1 MADVTFQRQE
11 YRDALAAWALV
22 SDVCAGQAAVKAKGA
37 TYLPQPNASDTSD
50 ENALRYT
57 QYLARAAFYNA
68 TGRTLQ
74 GLVGAAYRKWPML
87 DAPGAIGYVAED
99 VDGAGVSVY
108 QQSQSAL
115 GQVLKLGRHALL
127 VDYPTTDAPA
137 SRADMASGR
146 VRATVASIDARQVI
160 NWRTE
165 KRGAQHVLSLV
176 VIAETRETVTP
187 DGFGLTAEAQYRVLR
202 LSELGYTWEIW
213 RAGEKKSLELV
224 EGPYQVLD
232 GAGRPWD
239 EIPFAFVGA
248 ENNDASID
256 SSPLKDLA
264 DVNIAHYRNSA
275 DYEDSVYLVGQPQFY
290 MAGLTEEWRDW
301 MQQSGVYIG
310 ARAPILLPQGGSF
323 GVAQAQPNS
332 LAREAMQD
340 KEAQMIALGARLLQP
355 GSAVKTATE
364 SQGEQEAQHSVLSLA
379 CSNVSEAYSKALGWM
394 ARFMGADGEAA
405 LTLSQDFV
413 EQRLDPAMLTALIGA
428 WQSGKLPEA
437 DLWEQLRKYGV
448 IDGEKDDETIR
459 GELETQDPGL
469 GLTSD
474 DGSDG

>member
-137 SRADMASGR
+137 SRADMVTGK
-146 VRATVASIDARQVI
+146 VRATIASIDATQVI
-160 NWRTE
+160 NWRAE
-165 KRGAQHVLSLV
+165 RIGAQYRLTLV
-176 VIAETRETVTP
+176 VIAETRETVTE
-187 DGFGLTAEAQYRVLR
+187 DGFGLSAEPQYRVLR
-202 LSELGYTWEIW
+202 LTEVGYTWEIW
-213 RAGEKKSLELV
+213 RAGQKGIELA
-224 EGPYQVLD
+224 EGPFVVLD

-239 EIPFAFVGA
+239 EIPFTFIGA
-248 ENNDASID
+248 TNNDSSID
-256 SSPLKDLA
+256 AAPLYDLA
-264 DVNIAHYRNSA
+264 EVNIAHYRNSA
-275 DYEDSVYLVGQPQFY
+275 DYEDSAYFCGQAQPW
-290 MAGLTEEWRDW
+290 MSGLTEEWRDHL
-301 MQQSGVYIG
+301 QQQGIFIG
-310 ARAPILLPQGGSF
+310 SRAPILLPQGGQF
-323 GVAQAQPNS
+323 GFAQAQPNT
-332 LAREAMQD
+332 LAKEAMDQ
-340 KEAQMIALGARLLQP
+340 KEAQMVALGARLVQP

-364 SQGEQEAQHSVLSLA
+364 AQGEQEAEHSVLSLA

>member
-137 SRADMASGR
+137 SRADMATGK
-146 VRATVASIDARQVI
+146 VRATIASIDATQVI
-160 NWRTE
+160 NWRAE
-165 KRGAQHVLSLV
+165 RIGAQYRLTLV
-176 VIAETRETVTP
+176 VIAETRETVTE
-187 DGFGLTAEAQYRVLR
+187 DGFGLSAEPQYRVLR
-202 LSELGYTWEIW
+202 LTEVGYTWEIW
-213 RAGEKKSLELV
+213 RAGQKGIELA
-224 EGPYQVLD
+224 EGPFVVLD

-239 EIPFAFVGA
+239 EIPFTFIGA
-248 ENNDASID
+248 TNNDSSID
-256 SSPLKDLA
+256 AAPLYDLA
-264 DVNIAHYRNSA
+264 EVNIAHYRNSA
-275 DYEDSVYLVGQPQFY
+275 DYEDSAYFCGQAQPW
-290 MAGLTEEWRDW
+290 MSGLTEEWRDHL
-301 MQQSGVYIG
+301 QQQGIFIG
-310 ARAPILLPQGGSF
+310 SRAPILLPQGGQF
-323 GVAQAQPNS
+323 GFAQAQPNT
-332 LAREAMQD
+332 LAKEAMDQ
-340 KEAQMIALGARLLQP
+340 KEAQMVALGARLVQP

-364 SQGEQEAQHSVLSLA
+364 AQGEQEAEHSVLSLA

>member
-137 SRADMASGR
+137 SRADMATGK
-146 VRATVASIDARQVI
+146 VRATIASIDATQVI
-160 NWRTE
+160 NWRAE
-165 KRGAQHVLSLV
+165 RIGAQYRLTLV

-187 DGFGLTAEAQYRVLR
+187 DGFGLSAEPQYRVLR
-202 LSELGYTWEIW
+202 LTEVGYTWEIW
-213 RAGEKKSLELV
+213 RAGQKGIELA
-224 EGPYQVLD
+224 EGPFVVLD

-239 EIPFAFVGA
+239 EIPFTFIGA
-248 ENNDASID
+248 TNNDSSID
-256 SSPLKDLA
+256 AAPLYDLA
-264 DVNIAHYRNSA
+264 EVNIAHYRNSA
-275 DYEDSVYLVGQPQFY
+275 DYEDSAYFCGQAQPW
-290 MAGLTEEWRDW
+290 MSGLTEEWRDHL
-301 MQQSGVYIG
+301 QQQGIFIG
-310 ARAPILLPQGGSF
+310 SRAPILLPQGGQF
-323 GVAQAQPNS
+323 GFAQAQPNT
-332 LAREAMQD
+332 LAKEAMDQ
-340 KEAQMIALGARLLQP
+340 KEAQMVALGARLVQP

-364 SQGEQEAQHSVLSLA
+364 AQGEQEAEHSVLSLA

>member
-74 GLVGAAYRKWPML
+74 GLVGAAFRKWPML

-137 SRADMASGR
+137 SRADMATGK
-146 VRATVASIDARQVI
+146 VRATIASIDATQVI
-160 NWRTE
+160 NWRAE
-165 KRGAQHVLSLV
+165 RIGAQYRLTLV
-176 VIAETRETVTP
+176 VIAETRETVTE
-187 DGFGLTAEAQYRVLR
+187 DGFGLSAEPQYRVLR
-202 LSELGYTWEIW
+202 LTEVGYTWEIW
-213 RAGEKKSLELV
+213 RAGQKGIELA
-224 EGPYQVLD
+224 EGPFVVLD

-239 EIPFAFVGA
+239 EIPFTFIGA
-248 ENNDASID
+248 TNNDSSID
-256 SSPLKDLA
+256 AAPLYDLA
-264 DVNIAHYRNSA
+264 EVNIAHYRNSA
-275 DYEDSVYLVGQPQFY
+275 DYEDSAYFCGQAQPW
-290 MAGLTEEWRDW
+290 MSGLTEEWRDHL
-301 MQQSGVYIG
+301 QQQGIFIG
-310 ARAPILLPQGGSF
+310 SRAPILLPQGGQF
-323 GVAQAQPNS
+323 GFAQAQPNT
-332 LAREAMQD
+332 LAKEAMDQ
-340 KEAQMIALGARLLQP
+340 KEAQMVALGARLVQP

-364 SQGEQEAQHSVLSLA
+364 AQGEQEAEHSVLSLA

-413 EQRLDPAMLTALIGA
+413 EQRLDPAMLTALIRA

>member
-137 SRADMASGR
+137 SRADMVTGK
-146 VRATVASIDARQVI
+146 VRATIASIDATQVI
-160 NWRTE
+160 NWRAE
-165 KRGAQHVLSLV
+165 RIGAQYRLTLV
-176 VIAETRETVTP
+176 VIAETRETVTE
-187 DGFGLTAEAQYRVLR
+187 DGFGLSAEPQYRVLR
-202 LSELGYTWEIW
+202 LTEVGYTWEIW
-213 RAGEKKSLELV
+213 RAGQKGIELA
-224 EGPYQVLD
+224 EGPFVVLD

-239 EIPFAFVGA
+239 EIPFTFIGA
-248 ENNDASID
+248 TNNDSSID
-256 SSPLKDLA
+256 AAPLYDLA
-264 DVNIAHYRNSA
+264 EVNIAHYRNSA
-275 DYEDSVYLVGQPQFY
+275 DYEDSAYFCGQAQPW
-290 MAGLTEEWRDW
+290 MSGLTEEWRDHL
-301 MQQSGVYIG
+301 QQQGIFIG
-310 ARAPILLPQGGSF
+310 SRAPILLPQGGQF
-323 GVAQAQPNS
+323 GFAQAQPNT
-332 LAREAMQD
+332 LAKEAMDQ
-340 KEAQMIALGARLLQP
+340 KEAQMVALGARLVQP

-364 SQGEQEAQHSVLSLA
+364 AQGEQEAEHSVLSLA

-413 EQRLDPAMLTALIGA
+413 EQRLDPAMLTALIRA

>member
-74 GLVGAAYRKWPML
+74 GLVGAAFRKWPML

-137 SRADMASGR
+137 SRADMVTGK
-146 VRATVASIDARQVI
+146 VRATIASIDATQVI
-160 NWRTE
+160 NWRAE
-165 KRGAQHVLSLV
+165 RIGAQYRLTLV
-176 VIAETRETVTP
+176 VIAETRETVTE
-187 DGFGLTAEAQYRVLR
+187 DGFGLSAEPQYRVLR
-202 LSELGYTWEIW
+202 LTEVGYTWEIW
-213 RAGEKKSLELV
+213 RAGQKGIELA
-224 EGPYQVLD
+224 EGPFVVLD

-239 EIPFAFVGA
+239 EIPFTFIGA
-248 ENNDASID
+248 TNNDSSID
-256 SSPLKDLA
+256 AAPLYDLA
-264 DVNIAHYRNSA
+264 EVNIAHYRNSA
-275 DYEDSVYLVGQPQFY
+275 DYEDSAYFCGQAQPW
-290 MAGLTEEWRDW
+290 MSGLTEEWRDHL
-301 MQQSGVYIG
+301 QQQGIFIG
-310 ARAPILLPQGGSF
+310 SRAPILLPQGGQF
-323 GVAQAQPNS
+323 GFAQAQPNT
-332 LAREAMQD
+332 LAKEAMDQ
-340 KEAQMIALGARLLQP
+340 KEAQMVALGARLVQP

-364 SQGEQEAQHSVLSLA
+364 AQGEQEAEHSVLSLA